1 MVSLVDHIDLPE
13 NIIFS
18 SLNFIIGSTTICG
31 NVLSMIVMYKTR
43 HTSFATK
50 LASTWILFHLALSG
64 ISVGVWSLL
73 CGVHLMTEELRNCLT
88 IDHIRRFIGVA
99 APGALILFL
108 GCISYDR
115 YILLKHHT
123 NHNKYMSRKKT
134 KLLIALCWLMP
145 FPVPFLRYVNQETF
159 YMFVIV
165 AILLVFVVV
174 IVTYSCIL
182 RLVYQSEK
190 NMRKKKPTNVALV
203 DFQSADSANTLEFD
217 SKTKEYVRLKRT
229 IKLARTVT
237 KLITTYLVCHAPLLL
252 YLLIRITAP
261 KLLVD
266 KKKQIVLLVT
276 ECFSQIN
283 AGLIPFVYF
292 MTSRTSQKGVKRLF
306 CRNVK

>member
-1 MVSLVDHIDLPE
+1 
-13 NIIFS
+13 
-18 SLNFIIGSTTICG
+18 
-31 NVLSMIVMYKTR
+31 
-43 HTSFATK
+43 
-50 LASTWILFHLALSG
+50 
-64 ISVGVWSLL
+64 
-73 CGVHLMTEELRNCLT
+73 
-88 IDHIRRFIGVA
+88 
-99 APGALILFL
+99 
-108 GCISYDR
+108 
-115 YILLKHHT
+115 
-123 NHNKYMSRKKT
+123 
-134 KLLIALCWLMP
+134 
-145 FPVPFLRYVNQETF
+145 
-159 YMFVIV
+159 MFVIV

-266 KKKQIVLLVT
+266 KKKQIVFLAENTGRAVLGGACAAGVGALCFYGLGLSNDVGAIDKARYVT
-276 ECFSQIN
+276 TF
-283 AGLIPFVYF
+283 
-292 MTSRTSQKGVKRLF
+292 
-306 CRNVK
+306 